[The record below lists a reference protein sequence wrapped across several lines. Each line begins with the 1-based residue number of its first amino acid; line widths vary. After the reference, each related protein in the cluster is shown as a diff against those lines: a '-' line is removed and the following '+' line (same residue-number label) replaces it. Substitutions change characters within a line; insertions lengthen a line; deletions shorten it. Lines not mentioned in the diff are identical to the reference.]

1 MDKNLLVE
9 NSLYKTPAEMN
20 DLLKDKEGV
29 ANAFF
34 INLFG
39 TLGLLKISSK
49 RGTMKTHL
57 QDDGQLRLSN
67 IADTNKDISLSVKL
81 AVSAGI
87 LKFSVAQE
95 ITRLLFALK
104 SKQIKGEGLADAPL
118 RDILSKIQYKAH
130 RPHVSLLPIIEG
142 FADGTLNIQQVA
154 KQLFLAVKAR
164 KKELMPFATEFYEL
178 AKQYS
183 VYFPKVDDT
192 PLTTKAQL
200 AKASQATAPQIQ
212 PQVAIQTPAATIQP
226 VTIVQSTKPVNVQ
239 TIPVP
244 QQPVSTVTPAP
255 AVAPVAKE
263 TLDQFTARVWDKDY
277 QAAGLLNQAHY
288 DEVKDQLDD
297 IHSSGYTNALME
309 IVGSKRSEIM
319 TKNIGDLQ
327 TFTTNGFGA
336 VIKALSTDAWF
347 AYNLYWLQGNIT
359 GIESVTSET
368 VALMGELRASG
379 VKDPEL
385 IRPFA
390 SQVQMIIGFWITY
403 LVNAKSPAEYKR
415 GVTKMNTI
423 LKNQPTAANAIMI
436 FDPVAWANVLK
447 KNNINEDAAF
457 KAFAGPLFAGIG
469 EFKTGNN
476 GLADWKGLLTSY
488 KVDIPE
494 KKVNVDVVEPW
505 FADVLRDIATEF
517 KTGWN
522 LFTKAASVASAAG
535 KYTIEQLSAAVWNR
549 SYGISSNVDRVQ
561 VVAVKN
567 ELMKFDPDLQ
577 YSIHALLD
585 HNLGGNKFTKLKQ
598 DEVERF
604 FRYEF
609 GAMLFE
615 INLAD
620 WCALWAYWLEANV
633 KKLSDF
639 DEEISKTIRAIFE
652 YNEKA
657 NYDVQGVKAYKGID
671 SYAVVKKVCETVT
684 KSWIERID
692 TFSKDDYLKTL
703 NLVAKQFSK
712 IRVEFVARKIV
723 YPSAALEYMEKAGYD
738 SDMITLV
745 IIGLITLQ
753 NYKNIGFWGINSQ
766 AIEAI
771 VPKLRSHGITLDT
784 EKKVVSGIN
793 NSNTVDLLYEV
804 NKVSLAHI
812 TFMGVVTGDYVT
824 AFTEGYEALVR
835 TIEINKD
842 YVAGS
847 IVEKIAA
854 MPDFIEKFGVHL
866 VGLLNSTSTGSL
878 NAGSE
883 ALKTVARVYDALF
896 DIAKQNGGIK
906 LEGVNLSSNRYWK
919 VVAQGGDTGLLNTYT
934 KERIA
939 RLLVEQYQDEIVSR
953 VECQY
958 FTRIGMMESGEKL
971 IGYVRKFLQGGG
983 SPGRV
988 DTYLTTFQGELQ
1000 PADMVLLKSDLFT
1013 FRRVIDAGLP
1023 IIVVVLGLGI
1033 KDAMEVFS
1041 ESHKD
1046 EINQWFGSRTTD
1058 QQKELVQAVLKGAIG
1073 DLWSNDEQGY
1083 YDKRMDAILKRVLK
1097 LTGGDRYTY
1106 PWMYD
1111 FVEGLFRLYR
1121 PQALD
1126 SFPSVEFATLYA
1138 EDVVVDYVARERL
1151 LRDVKEIKAIYN
1163 ANNYKVYSGRI
1174 IEDATEVIKRSTKPE
1189 TVEILAEA
1197 FAGVFSD
1204 LGRVKDINDIAH
1216 LGRLMKAIDDKNQS
1230 AAEQI
1235 FKKMSKE
1242 ARGKIV
1248 LSIAEVET
1256 YKNLQQKLIGSH
1268 QEIRPEIEV
1277 KPANIPGMLAKNNI
1291 KLGKVVGA
1299 EAANGKSFRDL
1310 LSSSIDD
1317 SILPDPNAVRVDGK
1331 DQEVLD
1337 RASARLNGEFRS
1349 AKKHGAEGLK
1359 VLAIFDTSI
1368 SDGPEWDAFA
1378 EERAENGDEN
1388 DYFPTVWHG
1397 TGTIGGSFILRYGFK
1412 ITPFDRATMA
1422 GRALGNGIYFA
1433 KFTDKSLQ
1441 YLRDD
1446 NNSTT
1451 RQVGSV
1457 GYLFEM
1463 EAQTG
1468 RPAKRNSK
1476 PCGPD
1481 EGVTC
1486 DYRSGGFPMATNH
1499 QSFASP
1505 EWAVFKEKGQLRI
1518 KKVYKVMIVSMAEWK
1533 ANCKKYG
1540 YNV

>member
-1 MDKNLLVE
+1 MNKDLLVE

-20 DLLKDKEGV
+20 DLLNNKEGV

-57 QDDGQLRLSN
+57 QDDGQLRLNN
-67 IADTNKDISLSVKL
+67 ISDTNKDMSLSVKL

-87 LKFSVAQE
+87 LKFAVAQE

-104 SKQIKGEGLADAPL
+104 SKQIKGEDLQDAPL

-130 RPHVSLLPIIEG
+130 RPHVSLIPIIEG
-142 FADGTLNIQQVA
+142 FADGTLNIQQAA
-154 KQLFLAVKAR
+154 KQMFLTVKTR

-192 PLTTKAQL
+192 PMTAKAQL
-200 AKASQATAPQIQ
+200 AKAAQSTAPQIQ
-212 PQVAIQTPAATIQP
+212 PQAAIQTPVATIQP
-226 VTIVQSTKPVNVQ
+226 VTIVQSTQPVNVQ

-244 QQPVSTVTPAP
+244 QQPVSTVTAPVPASQ
-255 AVAPVAKE
+255 PVAKE
-263 TLDQFTARVWDKDY
+263 TLDQFTARVWNKDY
-277 QAAGLLNQAHY
+277 DAAGLLNQAHY
-288 DEVKDQLDD
+288 EDVKKQLDD
-297 IHSSGYTNALME
+297 VHSGGYAKALME
-309 IVGSKRSEIM
+309 IVGSKRSEII
-319 TKNIGDLQ
+319 TKQLGDLQ
-327 TFTTNGFGA
+327 DFSTNGFGA
-336 VIKALSTDAWF
+336 VIKAISSDAWF

-368 VALMGELRASG
+368 VALMGEMRASG
-379 VKDPEL
+379 VKDPDL

-390 SQVQMIIGFWITY
+390 SQVQTIIGFWITY

-415 GVTKMNTI
+415 GVTKIATI
-423 LKNQPTAANAIMI
+423 LKNQPAAANAIMI

-447 KNNINEDAAF
+447 KNNINEGAAF
-457 KAFAGPLFAGIG
+457 KAFAGPLFAGLG

-476 GLADWKGLLTSY
+476 GVADWKGLLSSY

-494 KKVNVDVVEPW
+494 KKVNVDAVDSW

-522 LFTKAASVASAAG
+522 LFTKVVQVAAAAG
-535 KYTIEQLSAAVWNR
+535 KYTIEQLSAAIWNKTYTY
-549 SYGISSNVDRVQ
+549 SYKIDHAL
-561 VVAVKN
+561 VVGCKN
-567 ELMKFDPDLQ
+567 ELMKFNPDLQ
-577 YSIHALLD
+577 TSIHALLD
-585 HNLGGNKFTKLKQ
+585 YNLGGNKFTKLKQ

-604 FRYEF
+604 FREGF
-609 GAMLFE
+609 GVMLFE
-615 INLAD
+615 ISLAD

-639 DEEISKTIRAIFE
+639 DEEISKTIRLIFE

-657 NYDVQGVKAYKGID
+657 NYDVQGVKAYLGID
-671 SYAVVKKVCETVT
+671 SYAAVKNVCKNVT

-712 IRVEFVARKIV
+712 IKVEFVARKIV

-738 SDMITLV
+738 SDIITLV

-753 NYKNIGFWGINSQ
+753 NYKNIGFWGIDSQ

-771 VPKLRSHGITLDT
+771 VPKLRGHGITLNT

-824 AFTEGYEALVR
+824 AFTDGYEALVR
-835 TIEINKD
+835 TIEINND

-847 IVEKIAA
+847 IVDKIAT
-854 MPDFIEKFGVHL
+854 MPDFIKKFGVHL

-896 DIAKQNGGIK
+896 GIAKQNGGIN
-906 LEGVNLSSNRYWK
+906 LEGVVLSSNRYWK
-919 VVAQGGDTGLLNTYT
+919 TVAQGNDTGLLNSYT
-934 KERIA
+934 RERIT
-939 RLLVEQYQDEIVSR
+939 RLLVEQYQGEIVSR
-953 VECQY
+953 VECAY
-958 FTRIGMMESGEKL
+958 LTRIGMTGEVL

-988 DTYLTTFQGELQ
+988 DTYLMALQGELQ

-1013 FRRVIDAGLP
+1013 FRRVINAGLP
-1023 IIVVVLGLGI
+1023 ITVVIEGLGI
-1033 KDAMEVFS
+1033 KDAMDVFT
-1041 ESHKD
+1041 EANKD
-1046 EINQWFGSRTTD
+1046 DLNQWFGSRTSD
-1058 QQKELVQAVLKGAIG
+1058 QQKELVQTVLKGAIESQ
-1073 DLWSNDEQGY
+1073 WINDSKDY
-1083 YDKRMDAILKRVLK
+1083 YDKRMDAVLKRVLT

-1111 FVEGLFRLYR
+1111 FVEGLFRLYK

-1126 SFPSVEFATLYA
+1126 VFPSVEFATLYA
-1138 EDVVVDYVARERL
+1138 EDDVVDYVARERL
-1151 LRDVKEIKAIYN
+1151 LRDVKEIKANYN
-1163 ANNYKVYSGRI
+1163 ASDYKVYSGRI

-1204 LGRVKDINDIAH
+1204 LGRVKDINSIAH
-1216 LGRLMKAIDDKNQS
+1216 LGHLMKAIDDKNQS
-1230 AAEQI
+1230 EAEKI
-1235 FKKMSKE
+1235 FKSMSKD
-1242 ARGKIV
+1242 ARGKLV

-1256 YKNLQQKLIGSH
+1256 YNNLQQKLIGSH
-1268 QEIRPEIEV
+1268 QEIRPEIVV
-1277 KPANIPGMLAKNNI
+1277 KPENIPGMLAKNNI

-1359 VLAIFDTSI
+1359 VLAIFDTTI

-1378 EERAENGDEN
+1378 EERAKNGDDN

-1446 NNSTT
+1446 NNSIT

-1505 EWAVFKEKGQLRI
+1505 EWAVFREKGQLRI

>member
-49 RGTMKTHL
+49 RGSMKTHL

-87 LKFSVAQE
+87 LKFAVAQE

-104 SKQIKGEGLADAPL
+104 SKQIKGEDLADAPL

-154 KQLFLAVKAR
+154 KQMFLAVKAR

-212 PQVAIQTPAATIQP
+212 PQAAIQTPAATVQP

-239 TIPVP
+239 TVPVP

-263 TLDQFTARVWDKDY
+263 TLNQFTARVWNKDY
-277 QAAGLLNQAHY
+277 KAAGQLNKAHY
-288 DEVKDQLDD
+288 DEVKGQLDD
-297 IHSSGYTNALME
+297 IHSGGYVKALME
-309 IVGSKRSEIM
+309 ITNSKRSEIM

-327 TFTTNGFGA
+327 TFTTDGFGA

-359 GIESVTSET
+359 GIESVTSEA
-368 VALMGELRASG
+368 VALMGEMRASG

-403 LVNAKSPAEYKR
+403 LVNANSPAEYKR
-415 GVTKMNTI
+415 GVSKIATI
-423 LKNQPTAANAIMI
+423 LKNQPDAANAIMI

-457 KAFAGPLFAGIG
+457 KAFAGPLFAGVG

-476 GLADWKGLLTSY
+476 GLADWKGLLKNY

-494 KKVNVDVVEPW
+494 KKVNVDAVEPW

-522 LFTKAASVASAAG
+522 MFTKVAQVAAAAG
-535 KYTIEQLSAAVWNR
+535 KYTIEQLSAAIWNKNYTY
-549 SYGISSNVDRVQ
+549 SYKIDHVL
-561 VVAVKN
+561 VVEAKR

-577 YSIHALLD
+577 YSIRALLD
-585 HNLGGNKFTKLKQ
+585 YNLGGNKFTKLKQ

-615 INLAD
+615 ISLAD

-671 SYAVVKKVCETVT
+671 SYAAVKKVCETVM
-684 KSWIERID
+684 KSWIERIEVTD
-692 TFSKDDYLKTL
+692 KDAYLKSL
-703 NLVAKQFSK
+703 QLVSKQFSK
-712 IRVEFVARKIV
+712 IRVEFVASKIV
-723 YPSAALEYMEKAGYD
+723 YPHAVLEYMEKAGYT

-753 NYKNIGFWGINSQ
+753 NYKNMSIWGIDSQ
-766 AIEAI
+766 AVESI
-771 VPKLRSHGITLDT
+771 VPKLRSHGITLNT

-812 TFMGVVTGDYVT
+812 TFMGEVSGDYVT
-824 AFTEGYEALVR
+824 AFTDGCESLVR
-835 TIEINKD
+835 TIEINND

-847 IVEKIAA
+847 IVDKIVA
-854 MPDFIEKFGVHL
+854 MPDFIEKFGKHL

-878 NAGSE
+878 NAGTE

-896 DIAKQNGGIK
+896 DIAKQNGGIN
-906 LEGVNLSSNRYWK
+906 LEGVGLSSNRYWK
-919 VVAQGGDTGLLNTYT
+919 TVAQGGETGLLNSYT
-934 KERIA
+934 KERIT
-939 RLLVEQYQDEIVSR
+939 RLLVEQYQGEIVSR

-958 FTRIGMMESGEKL
+958 FTRIGMTGDVL

-983 SPGRV
+983 NPGRV

-1033 KDAMEVFS
+1033 KDAMDVITED
-1041 ESHKD
+1041 HKG
-1046 EINQWFGSRTTD
+1046 ELNQWFGTRTTD
-1058 QQKELVQAVLKGAIG
+1058 QQKEMVQAVLKGAVD
-1073 DLWSNDEQGY
+1073 DLWLNDNPGY
-1083 YDKRMDAILKRVLK
+1083 GDARIDSILKRVLK
-1097 LTGGDRYTY
+1097 LTGGDRYKY

-1111 FVEGLFRLYR
+1111 FVEDLFRLYK
-1121 PQALD
+1121 PQALEN
-1126 SFPSVEFATLYA
+1126 FPSVEFATLYA
-1138 EDVVVDYVARERL
+1138 EDTVVDYVARGRL
-1151 LRDVKEIKAIYN
+1151 LRDVNMIKN
-1163 ANNYKVYSGRI
+1163 SYKASDYKKYTGRI
-1174 IEDATEVIKRSTKPE
+1174 IENATDVIRRSTKSE
-1189 TVEILAEA
+1189 TVGILAEA
-1197 FAGVFSD
+1197 FADVFSD
-1204 LGRVKDINDIAH
+1204 LGLVKDVNDISH
-1216 LGRLMKAIDDKNQS
+1216 LGHLMKAIDDKNQS
-1230 AAEQI
+1230 AAEKI
-1235 FKKMSKE
+1235 FKSMSKE
-1242 ARGKIV
+1242 ARGKLV
-1248 LSIAEVET
+1248 LSIAEAET
-1256 YKNLQQKLIGSH
+1256 YNNLQQKLIGSH
-1268 QEIRPEIEV
+1268 QEIKPEIVV
-1277 KPANIPGMLAKNNI
+1277 KPENIPGMLAKNNI

-1299 EAANGKSFRDL
+1299 EAVNGKSFRDL

-1317 SILPDPNAVRVDGK
+1317 SILPVPNAVRVDGK

-1359 VLAIFDTSI
+1359 VLAIFDTTI
-1368 SDGPEWDAFA
+1368 TDGPEWDAFA
-1378 EERAENGDEN
+1378 AERAENGDDN

-1446 NNSTT
+1446 NNSIT

-1486 DYRSGGFPMATNH
+1486 DYRSGGFPTATNH

-1505 EWAVFKEKGQLRI
+1505 EWAVFKERGQLRI